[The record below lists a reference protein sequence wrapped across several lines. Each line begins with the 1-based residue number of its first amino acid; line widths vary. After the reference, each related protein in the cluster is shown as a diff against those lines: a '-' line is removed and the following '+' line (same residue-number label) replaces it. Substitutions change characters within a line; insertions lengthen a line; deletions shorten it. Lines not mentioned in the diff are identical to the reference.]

1 MNAVAAPKS
10 SAQNRLEGFALIAV
24 LQGLPTFAAA
34 VLVLKVMGAPEI
46 VGERYGAA
54 IYVVL
59 ASLVYAALT
68 PLLTAKFPKRFVH
81 VHAPVFFDAS
91 LSFAEK
97 VAQWRSQPMVSLQLM
112 TTTITMSLLAVA
124 VVSLR

>member
-68 PLLTAKFPKRFVH
+68 PLLAAKFPKRFVH
-81 VHAPVFFDAS
+81 VHAPVFFEAS

-112 TTTITMSLLAVA
+112 TTTITMSLLAIA